1 MPERAAEPR
10 ARRARVF
17 LVRPLCVV
25 AAVCALSPAAF
36 AGEPSGTS
44 AAPAGP
50 PKEDRSAELP
60 RFPASIDELSAPHL
74 PPPFVLP
81 ELSHPDWDLAVGWLV
96 GVGTSERADRP
107 TSALGLLRLSA
118 EGAVVFPRRFYIG
131 VEAPF
136 AGGPSQDGTGG
147 TKTLLGN
154 VDLHARVVFPLPS
167 WLAFGAVMGLTLPTA
182 QFKRDTA
189 ASEAALAVA
198 ALEPTDLV
206 QFKAQTIGFRPAM
219 DMRLLRGPFVFQARQ
234 GIDVALD
241 SSGKAAT
248 VGRFLG
254 HIGVRIRNDFE
265 LSIEATQLYQF
276 DERVSDDK
284 RTAMTIGPGA
294 RLLLRNV
301 DIGVAA
307 VTNLYAPLSPA
318 LDQFVAARVSLIVHR
333 E

>member
-1 MPERAAEPR
+1 MRRLGVRAAICSLL
-10 ARRARVF
+10 F
-17 LVRPLCVV
+17 TLSRP
-25 AAVCALSPAAF
+25 AF
-36 AGEPSGTS
+36 AEDPGATSTS
-44 AAPAGP
+44 APGP

-81 ELSHPDWDLAVGWLV
+81 ELSHPDWDLAVAWLV
-96 GVGTSERADRP
+96 GAGTSERADRP

-118 EGAVVFPRRFYIG
+118 EGDVVFPRRFYIG
-131 VEAPF
+131 GEAPF
-136 AGGPSQDGTGG
+136 AGGPSQDGSGG

-167 WLAFGAVMGLTLPTA
+167 WLAFGAVFGLTLPTA

-206 QFKAQTIGFRPAM
+206 QFKAGTVGFRPAM
-219 DMRLLRGPFVFQARQ
+219 DMRLLRGPIVVQARQ

-248 VGRFLG
+248 VARLLG
-254 HIGVRIRNDFE
+254 HIGVRIRSDFE
-265 LSIEATQLYQF
+265 VSLEATQLYQF
-276 DERVSDDK
+276 DERVRDDK
-284 RTAMTIGPGA
+284 RTAMTVGPGA
-294 RLLLRNV
+294 RLLLPGV
-301 DIGVAA
+301 DIGVAI

-318 LDQFVAARVSLIVHR
+318 LDQFVAARISLIVHL